1 MSMERKTQ
9 MDMIGAI
16 ALIAIALN
24 FGLNQ
29 VVVKVSTGGFQ
40 PVFMAAL
47 RSAGAAVVLLIWM
60 RARGVSVRLPRASI
74 VGGVIAGVLFAVEFQ
89 FLFIA
94 LDMTTV
100 SRASIIFYSMPV
112 WLAVAVHILLPSER
126 LSGIRLVGLGLA
138 MGGVALALVDRESG
152 QASLAGDVLAL
163 LAAFCWAGIALCVR
177 ITPLSEV
184 PAEQQLLWQLL
195 ISAPVLLMMAFF
207 FGELVRDL
215 TVLHVAGLIYQILA
229 IATFGFLAWFWMMKI
244 YPAASVASFSFLSPV
259 FSVLLGWVLL
269 GEEIGMTIWL
279 ALAMVAA
286 GLLLINRR

>member
-1 MSMERKTQ
+1 MERKTQ
-9 MDMIGAI
+9 MDMIGAV

-195 ISAPVLLMMAFF
+195 ISAPVLLMMALF

>member
-9 MDMIGAI
+9 MDMIGAV

-60 RARGVSVRLPRASI
+60 RAWGVSVRLPRASI

-152 QASLAGDVLAL
+152 QSSLAGDVLAL

>member
-9 MDMIGAI
+9 MDMIGAV

-152 QASLAGDVLAL
+152 QSSLAGDVLAL

-195 ISAPVLLMMAFF
+195 ISAPVLLMMALF

-215 TVLHVAGLIYQILA
+215 TVLHVAGLIYPILA

>member
-1 MSMERKTQ
+1 
-9 MDMIGAI
+9 
-16 ALIAIALN
+16 
-24 FGLNQ
+24 
-29 VVVKVSTGGFQ
+29 
-40 PVFMAAL
+40 MAAL

-74 VGGVIAGVLFAVEFQ
+74 VGGVIAGVLFAIEFQ

-152 QASLAGDVLAL
+152 QSSLAGDVLAL

>member
-9 MDMIGAI
+9 MDMIGAV

-195 ISAPVLLMMAFF
+195 ISAPVLLMMALF

-279 ALAMVAA
+279 S
-286 GLLLINRR
+286 LIHI

>member
-9 MDMIGAI
+9 MDMIGAV

-152 QASLAGDVLAL
+152 QSSLAGDVLAL

-195 ISAPVLLMMAFF
+195 ISAPVLLMMALF

>member
-9 MDMIGAI
+9 MDMIGAV

-74 VGGVIAGVLFAVEFQ
+74 VGGVIAGVLFAIEFQ

-126 LSGIRLVGLGLA
+126 LSGIRLLGLGLA

-152 QASLAGDVLAL
+152 QSSLAGDVLAL

>member
-195 ISAPVLLMMAFF
+195 ISAPVLLMMALF

>member
-9 MDMIGAI
+9 MDMIGAV

-152 QASLAGDVLAL
+152 QSSLAGDVLAL

>member
-1 MSMERKTQ
+1 
-9 MDMIGAI
+9 
-16 ALIAIALN
+16 
-24 FGLNQ
+24 
-29 VVVKVSTGGFQ
+29 
-40 PVFMAAL
+40 
-47 RSAGAAVVLLIWM
+47 
-60 RARGVSVRLPRASI
+60 
-74 VGGVIAGVLFAVEFQ
+74 
-89 FLFIA
+89 
-94 LDMTTV
+94 
-100 SRASIIFYSMPV
+100 
-112 WLAVAVHILLPSER
+112 
-126 LSGIRLVGLGLA
+126 
-138 MGGVALALVDRESG
+138 
-152 QASLAGDVLAL
+152 

>member
-1 MSMERKTQ
+1 MGMERKTQ
-9 MDMIGAI
+9 MDMIGAV

-40 PVFMAAL
+40 PVFLAGL
-47 RSAGAAVVLLIWM
+47 RSVGAAGVLVIWM
-60 RARGVSVRLPRASI
+60 RSRGVSVRLPRASI
-74 VGGVIAGVLFAVEFQ
+74 LGGVIAGVLFAVEFK
-89 FLFIA
+89 FLFLA

-112 WLAVAVHILLPSER
+112 WLAVAAHVVLPSER
-126 LSGIRLVGLGLA
+126 LSGIRLGGLALA
-138 MGGVALALVDRESG
+138 MGGVALALADREGG
-152 QASLAGDVLAL
+152 QARFAGDMLAL

-195 ISAPVLLMMAFF
+195 ISAPILLVMALF
-207 FGELVRDL
+207 FGDLVRDL
-215 TVLHVAGLIYQILA
+215 TVLHVAGLVYQILA

-259 FSVLLGWVLL
+259 FSVLLGWLLL
-269 GEEIGMTIWL
+269 GEEIGPTIWV

-286 GLLLINRR
+286 GLFMINRR

>member
-9 MDMIGAI
+9 MDMIGAV

-195 ISAPVLLMMAFF
+195 ISAPVLLMMALF

>member
-9 MDMIGAI
+9 MDMIGAV

-74 VGGVIAGVLFAVEFQ
+74 VGGVIAGVLFAIEFQ

-269 GEEIGMTIWL
+269 GEEIVMTIWL

>member
-74 VGGVIAGVLFAVEFQ
+74 VGGVIAGVLFAIEFQ

-195 ISAPVLLMMAFF
+195 ISAPVLLMMALF

>member
-152 QASLAGDVLAL
+152 QSSLAGDVLAL

-195 ISAPVLLMMAFF
+195 ISAPVLLMMALF

-269 GEEIGMTIWL
+269 GEEIVMTIWL

>member
-9 MDMIGAI
+9 MDMIGAV

-74 VGGVIAGVLFAVEFQ
+74 VGGVIAGVLFAIEFQ

-195 ISAPVLLMMAFF
+195 ISAPVLLMMALF
-207 FGELVRDL
+207 FGELVRDF

>member
-1 MSMERKTQ
+1 MERKTQ
-9 MDMIGAI
+9 MDMIGAV

-74 VGGVIAGVLFAVEFQ
+74 VGGVIAGVLFAIEFQ

-152 QASLAGDVLAL
+152 QSSLAGDVLAL

>member
-1 MSMERKTQ
+1 MERKTQ
-9 MDMIGAI
+9 MDMIGAV

-74 VGGVIAGVLFAVEFQ
+74 VGGVIAGVLFAIEFQ

-152 QASLAGDVLAL
+152 QSSLAGDVLAL

-195 ISAPVLLMMAFF
+195 ISAPVLLMMALF

>member
-9 MDMIGAI
+9 MDMIGAV

-126 LSGIRLVGLGLA
+126 LSGIRLIGLGLA

-195 ISAPVLLMMAFF
+195 ISAPVLLMMALF

-269 GEEIGMTIWL
+269 GEEIGATIWL

>member
-9 MDMIGAI
+9 MDMIGAV

-74 VGGVIAGVLFAVEFQ
+74 VGGVIAGVLFAIEFQ

-152 QASLAGDVLAL
+152 QSSLAGDVLAL

-269 GEEIGMTIWL
+269 GEEIVMTIWL

>member
-9 MDMIGAI
+9 MDMIGAV

-74 VGGVIAGVLFAVEFQ
+74 VGGVIAGVLFAIEFQ

>member
-74 VGGVIAGVLFAVEFQ
+74 VGGVIAGVLFAIEFQ

-195 ISAPVLLMMAFF
+195 ISAPVLLMMALF

-269 GEEIGMTIWL
+269 GEEIVMTIWL

>member
-74 VGGVIAGVLFAVEFQ
+74 VGGVIAGVLFAIEFQ

-152 QASLAGDVLAL
+152 QSSLAGDVLAL

-195 ISAPVLLMMAFF
+195 ISAPVLLMTAFF

-269 GEEIGMTIWL
+269 GEEIVMTIWL

>member
-9 MDMIGAI
+9 MDMIGAV

-152 QASLAGDVLAL
+152 QSSLAGDVLAL

-215 TVLHVAGLIYQILA
+215 TVLHVAGLIYPILA

>member
-1 MSMERKTQ
+1 MERKTQ
-9 MDMIGAI
+9 MDMIGAV

-152 QASLAGDVLAL
+152 QSSLAGDVLAL

>member
-9 MDMIGAI
+9 MDMIGAV

-74 VGGVIAGVLFAVEFQ
+74 VGGVIAGVLFAIEFQ

-152 QASLAGDVLAL
+152 QSSLAGDVLAL

-195 ISAPVLLMMAFF
+195 ISAPVLLMMALF